1 MMEKGDCRSE
11 AIESSKTSPDG
22 FHSLDLPIGPF
33 CPYVRLVHAS
43 ASHTPLGQRSNTS
56 AGTAT
61 SLKTAPLYTLPCLP
75 RWLDIVRMDQT
86 TDAQYTINR
95 LYGNKVAAC
104 CCLSSK
110 VVSDGFFRYGREPA
124 IFTVSRHWY
133 IL

>member
-1 MMEKGDCRSE
+1 MLEKGDCRSE
-11 AIESSKTSPDG
+11 AIESSITSPDG
-22 FHSLDLPIGPF
+22 FHSLDLPIGSF
-33 CPYVRLVHAS
+33 CPNVRLFHAS

-95 LYGNKVAAC
+95 FYGNNAASSC
-104 CCLSSK
+104 CSRSIHVL
-110 VVSDGFFRYGREPA
+110 DGFLSYD
-124 IFTVSRHWY
+124 
-133 IL
+133 L